1 MFISYCVNFT
11 TYIYLCIF
19 YRQWTAFLSAAST
32 AGYVYLYSFYYFFFK
47 TKYVF
52 FFFRAHYL
60 CYKLSKSRW
69 GLTWRTSKNVSVGG
83 EGLIGFCEL
92 FKCPRPFWCFFFYR
106 FNKAFVYR
114 LFYRMYG
121 LFQTTFYFG
130 YMALFSAGLGIMCGK
145 CYGTLMLLLT
155 KNDGH
160 CNWLVN
166 WAPSKK
172 VLQYNIYLY
181 NVQ

>member
-1 MFISYCVNFT
+1 MDSVSFSGVYGW
-11 TYIYLCIF
+11 L
-19 YRQWTAFLSAAST
+19 RLSLLILLLLLQNQ
-32 AGYVYLYSFYYFFFK
+32 VC
-47 TKYVF
+47 F

-69 GLTWRTSKNVSVGG
+69 GLTWRTPKNVCVWV
-83 EGLIGFCEL
+83 EGLIGRILWVAQMPPPLLMFS
-92 FKCPRPFWCFFFYR
+92 YR
-106 FNKAFVYR
+106 FNKAFVYP

-172 VLQYNIYLY
+172 GFTV
-181 NVQ
+181 

>member
-1 MFISYCVNFT
+1 MVISYCL
-11 TYIYLCIF
+11 ILQLIF
-19 YRQWTAFLSAAST
+19 I
-32 AGYVYLYSFYYFFFK
+32 YYFFVSLFFTGSGQRFFQRRLRLVTFISTHFTTSSSK
-47 TKYVF
+47 PSMF

-69 GLTWRTSKNVSVGG
+69 GLTWRTPKNVCVWV
-83 EGLIGFCEL
+83 EGLIGRILWVAQMSPPLLMFS
-92 FKCPRPFWCFFFYR
+92 YR
-106 FNKAFVYR
+106 FNKAFVYP

-155 KNDGH
+155 KNDEH
-160 CNWLVN
+160 CNRSVN

-172 VLQYNIYLY
+172 GFTV
-181 NVQ
+181 

>member
-92 FKCPRPFWCFFFYR
+92 FKCPRPFWCFFI
-106 FNKAFVYR
+106 V
-114 LFYRMYG
+114 
-121 LFQTTFYFG
+121 
-130 YMALFSAGLGIMCGK
+130 
-145 CYGTLMLLLT
+145 LT
-155 KNDGH
+155 KLLYIVYFTECTAYFRQHFILDTWH
-160 CNWLVN
+160 C
-166 WAPSKK
+166 S
-172 VLQYNIYLY
+172 VLALESC
-181 NVQ
+181 VVSAMVH

>member
-1 MFISYCVNFT
+1 MVIISSLNFT
-11 TYIYLCIF
+11 TYIYFFTF

-69 GLTWRTSKNVSVGG
+69 GLTWRTPKNVCVWV
-83 EGLIGFCEL
+83 EGLIGRILWVAQMPPPLLMFS
-92 FKCPRPFWCFFFYR
+92 YR
-106 FNKAFVYR
+106 FNKAFVYP

-155 KNDGH
+155 KNNGH

-172 VLQYNIYLY
+172 GFTV
-181 NVQ
+181 